1 MRRDWSYFAVA
12 FVLGG
17 ASGALAVAG
26 LARGVVDAP
35 ALSEAPSPASNA
47 TQASNAIQLVGS
59 AASTAQEPAAG
70 AGSPQPEVAAL
81 DPVLAR
87 LDEISAGWTRI
98 EGEVAGLRR
107 RVADLEQQLT
117 AVQAKSATADTN
129 GPRRLGATPDGQ
141 RTAMV
146 KAGLAEAV
154 AAEIIRRQGQQSL
167 DRLNLRDV
175 AAREGWLA
183 TDRYREELARI
194 DEDSVDLRQELGDE
208 VYDRYLFAAGD
219 DNRVR
224 VDGIIPGSV
233 GEMAG
238 LQPGDLIE
246 SYAGEPV
253 LTFADLRD
261 ATSGG
266 ERGELVQVRV
276 RRGEQVFDA
285 WVARGPLGVQLDSAR
300 AEPR

>member
-1 MRRDWSYFAVA
+1 MRREWSFVVVA
-12 FVLGG
+12 FFLGG
-17 ASGALAVAG
+17 VSGALAVAG
-26 LARGVVDAP
+26 LARSGVDAP
-35 ALSEAPSPASNA
+35 ALSEPPSPEPASA
-47 TQASNAIQLVGS
+47 VPRGSGS
-59 AASTAQEPAAG
+59 AAALTEQAAPG
-70 AGSPQPEVAAL
+70 TGSPPPSVPAP

-87 LDEISAGWTRI
+87 LDEVSASWTRI
-98 EGEVAGLRR
+98 EGEVTGLRR
-107 RVADLEQQLT
+107 RVADLEQRMA
-117 AVQAKSATADTN
+117 AVQAKSETSDAS
-129 GPRRLGATPDGQ
+129 GVRRLSATPDGQ

-146 KAGLAEAV
+146 QAGLAEDV

-183 TDRYREELARI
+183 TDRYREELRRVE
-194 DEDSVDLRQELGDE
+194 EDAVDLRQELGDE
-208 VYDRYLFAAGD
+208 IYDRYLFAAGE

-253 LTFADLRD
+253 LTFTDLRD
-261 ATSGG
+261 ATTGG

-276 RRGEQVFDA
+276 RRGVQIFDA
-285 WVARGPLGVQLDSAR
+285 WVSRGPLGVQLESAT

>member
-1 MRRDWSYFAVA
+1 MHREWSYFAVA
-12 FVLGG
+12 FFLGG
-17 ASGALAVAG
+17 VSGALGVAG
-26 LARGVVDAP
+26 LARSGVEAPELSELQSPAP
-35 ALSEAPSPASNA
+35 ASVVP
-47 TQASNAIQLVGS
+47 QASGS
-59 AASTAQEPAAG
+59 GAALMQVPAAG
-70 AGSPQPEVAAL
+70 AGSPPPSVPAP

-87 LDEISAGWTRI
+87 LDEVSASWSRI
-98 EGEVAGLRR
+98 QGEVTALRR
-107 RVADLEQQLT
+107 RIADLEQRMT
-117 AVQAKSATADTN
+117 AAQAMSETSDAS
-129 GPRRLGATPDGQ
+129 GVRRLSATPDGQ

-146 KAGLAEAV
+146 QAGLAEDV

-175 AAREGWLA
+175 AVREGWLA
-183 TDRYREELARI
+183 TERYREELRRI
-194 DEDSVDLRQELGDE
+194 EEDSVDLRQELGDE
-208 VYDRYLFAAGD
+208 VYDRYLFAAGE

-233 GEMAG
+233 GEIAG

-276 RRGEQVFDA
+276 RRGEQIFDT
-285 WVARGPLGVQLDSAR
+285 WVSRGPLGVQLESAR

>member
-1 MRRDWSYFAVA
+1 M
-12 FVLGG
+12 
-17 ASGALAVAG
+17 
-26 LARGVVDAP
+26 
-35 ALSEAPSPASNA
+35 
-47 TQASNAIQLVGS
+47 
-59 AASTAQEPAAG
+59 
-70 AGSPQPEVAAL
+70 
-81 DPVLAR
+81 
-87 LDEISAGWTRI
+87 
-98 EGEVAGLRR
+98 
-107 RVADLEQQLT
+107 
-117 AVQAKSATADTN
+117 VQ
-129 GPRRLGATPDGQ
+129 
-141 RTAMV
+141 
-146 KAGLAEAV
+146 AGLAEDV

-183 TDRYREELARI
+183 TERYREELRRI
-194 DEDSVDLRQELGDE
+194 EEDSVDLRQELGDE
-208 VYDRYLFAAGD
+208 VYDRYLFAAGE

-233 GEMAG
+233 GEIAG

-276 RRGEQVFDA
+276 RRGEQIFDT
-285 WVARGPLGVQLDSAR
+285 WVSRGPLGVQLESAR

>member
-1 MRRDWSYFAVA
+1 MRREWSFLAVA
-12 FVLGG
+12 FFLGG
-17 ASGALAVAG
+17 VSGALAVAG
-26 LARGVVDAP
+26 LARSGVDVP
-35 ALSEAPSPASNA
+35 ALSEPPSPEPASA
-47 TQASNAIQLVGS
+47 VPRGSGS
-59 AASTAQEPAAG
+59 AAALTEQAAPG
-70 AGSPQPEVAAL
+70 TGSPPPSVPAP
-81 DPVLAR
+81 DPDLAR
-87 LDEISAGWTRI
+87 LDQVRASWTRI
-98 EGEVAGLRR
+98 EGEVTGLRR
-107 RVADLEQQLT
+107 RVADLEQRVA
-117 AVQAKSATADTN
+117 AVQAKSETSDAS
-129 GPRRLGATPDGQ
+129 GVRRLSATPDGQ

-146 KAGLAEAV
+146 QAGLAEDV

-183 TDRYREELARI
+183 TDRYREELRRVE
-194 DEDSVDLRQELGDE
+194 EDAVDLRQELGDE
-208 VYDRYLFAAGD
+208 IYDRYLFAAGE

-253 LTFADLRD
+253 LTFTDLRD
-261 ATSGG
+261 ATTGG

-276 RRGEQVFDA
+276 RRGVQIFDA
-285 WVARGPLGVQLDSAR
+285 WVSRGPLGVQLDSAR

>member
-1 MRRDWSYFAVA
+1 V
-12 FVLGG
+12 
-17 ASGALAVAG
+17 SGALAVAG
-26 LARGVVDAP
+26 LARSGVDAP
-35 ALSEAPSPASNA
+35 ALSEPPSPEPASA
-47 TQASNAIQLVGS
+47 VPHGWGS
-59 AASTAQEPAAG
+59 AAALTEQAAPG
-70 AGSPQPEVAAL
+70 TGSPPPSVPAP

-87 LDEISAGWTRI
+87 LDEVSASWTRI
-98 EGEVAGLRR
+98 EGEVTGLRR
-107 RVADLEQQLT
+107 RVADLEQRMA
-117 AVQAKSATADTN
+117 AVQVKSETTDTS
-129 GPRRLGATPDGQ
+129 GPRRLSATPDGQ

-146 KAGLAEAV
+146 QAGLAEDV

-183 TDRYREELARI
+183 TDRYREELRRAE
-194 DEDSVDLRQELGDE
+194 EDAVDLRQELGDE
-208 VYDRYLFAAGD
+208 IYDRYLFAAGE

-233 GEMAG
+233 GELAG

-253 LTFADLRD
+253 LTFTDLRD
-261 ATSGG
+261 ATTGG

-276 RRGEQVFDA
+276 RRGVQIFDA
-285 WVARGPLGVQLDSAR
+285 WVSRGPLGVQLDSAR

>member
-1 MRRDWSYFAVA
+1 MRREWSYVAVA
-12 FVLGG
+12 FFLGG
-17 ASGALAVAG
+17 VSGALGVAG
-26 LARGVVDAP
+26 LARSGVEAPGLSERQSPAP
-35 ALSEAPSPASNA
+35 APVVP
-47 TQASNAIQLVGS
+47 QASGS
-59 AASTAQEPAAG
+59 GAALTQVPAAG
-70 AGSPQPEVAAL
+70 AGSPQPAVPGL
-81 DPVLAR
+81 DVLLAR
-87 LDEISAGWTRI
+87 LDEVSASWTRVQ
-98 EGEVAGLRR
+98 GEVTALRR
-107 RVADLEQQLT
+107 RIADLEQRMT
-117 AVQAKSATADTN
+117 AAQATSETTDAN
-129 GPRRLGATPDGQ
+129 GVRRLSATPDGQ

-146 KAGLAEAV
+146 QAGLAEDV
-154 AAEIIRRQGQQSL
+154 AAELIRRQGQQSL

-183 TDRYREELARI
+183 TERYREELRRI
-194 DEDSVDLRQELGDE
+194 EEDSVDLRQELGDE
-208 VYDRYLFAAGD
+208 VYDRYLFAAGE

-233 GEMAG
+233 GEMSG

-261 ATSGG
+261 GTSAG

-276 RRGEQVFDA
+276 RRGEQIFDT
-285 WVARGPLGVQLDSAR
+285 WVSRGPLGVQLESAR